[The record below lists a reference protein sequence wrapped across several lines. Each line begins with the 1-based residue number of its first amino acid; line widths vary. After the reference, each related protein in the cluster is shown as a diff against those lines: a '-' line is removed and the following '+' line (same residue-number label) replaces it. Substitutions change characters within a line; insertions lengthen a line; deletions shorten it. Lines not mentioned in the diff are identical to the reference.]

1 MAKVKELRGMP
12 EAELRQHLTQ
22 LRSELSTM
30 RLKARQGAVE
40 QPHKIRQTRR
50 EIATVLT
57 VLGEPSAP
65 ATPVSTAGERQ
76 TA

>member
-12 EAELRQHLTQ
+12 EAELRQRLIQ

-30 RLKARQGAVE
+30 RLKARQGTVE

-57 VLGEPSAP
+57 VLGEPSTA
-65 ATPVSTAGERQ
+65 AIPVSTAGERQ
-76 TA
+76 VA

>member
-12 EAELRQHLTQ
+12 EAELRQRLTQ

-57 VLGEPSAP
+57 VLGEPGTS
-65 ATPVSTAGERQ
+65 ATPVSIAGERQ